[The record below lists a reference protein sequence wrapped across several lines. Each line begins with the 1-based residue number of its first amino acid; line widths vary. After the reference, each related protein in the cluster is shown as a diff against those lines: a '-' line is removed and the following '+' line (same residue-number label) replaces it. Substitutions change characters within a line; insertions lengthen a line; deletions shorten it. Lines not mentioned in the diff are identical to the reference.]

1 MQVKRDKRTTILIVL
16 VAVLIVTLLGAT
28 AFFAKGYYDLRQNP
42 NKVAEDETKRLVEKV
57 GKLYQ
62 LPGDETP
69 VVAKVE
75 DKEKLKDQ
83 PFFKN
88 AENGDQLLIYQGA
101 KMAIIYREKDNKLIN
116 VGPVAMDSA
125 PQNGQTSA
133 SVKVYNASND
143 QSLANNSVNKVGEI
157 AGLNIDKEVA
167 DAKKK
172 DLTGII
178 IVDVSGTKS
187 SQAQQIADKL
197 GGKVGALPQGEV
209 APTTDIAVFVG
220 KL

>member
-1 MQVKRDKRTTILIVL
+1 MQVKRDKKTTILIAL
-16 VAVLIVTLLGAT
+16 VVILIIALLGVAG
-28 AFFAKGYYDLRQNP
+28 FFAKGYYELRQNP
-42 NKVAEDETKRLVEKV
+42 NKVAEDETKRLIEKV

-69 VVAKVE
+69 VIAKVQ

-116 VGPVAMDSA
+116 VGPVAMDSS
-125 PQNGQTSA
+125 PQEGQTSA
-133 SVKVYNASND
+133 NVKVYSASND
-143 QSLANNSVNKVGEI
+143 QNLANENINKLGEI
-157 AGLNIDKEVA
+157 AGLNIDKQVT

-172 DLTGII
+172 DLRGII
-178 IVDVSGTKS
+178 VVDVSGSKGT
-187 SQAQQIADKL
+187 QAQQIAEKL
-197 GGKVGALPQGEV
+197 GGTVGQLPAGEDQ
-209 APTTDIAVFVG
+209 PSTDIAVFVG
-220 KL
+220 A